1 MGTTLAVVQSVGIVP
16 CFNEAWKNSEFN
28 LVHTQLLAVLR
39 TKLVSF
45 GDRSFNVVG
54 PRLWNALSIAIKRI
68 ETVQL
73 FIKALKTHIFK
84 EEFC

>member
-1 MGTTLAVVQSVGIVP
+1 M
-16 CFNEAWKNSEFN
+16 
-28 LVHTQLLAVLR
+28 VHLFLRILKLNFSQL
-39 TKLVSF
+39 KLVSF

-54 PRLWNALSIAIKRI
+54 PRLWNALPIAIKRI
-68 ETVQL
+68 ETVPL